1 MAGRGIRVPFVAEV
15 TDWLRG
21 TRAISDD
28 LDGLG
33 RDLRD
38 LSRDSDRAAD
48 DIGDDLDRAADEGS
62 RAFRAFADDVD
73 DALDRVRRDADRTGQ
88 QAGDD
93 LSDGLSRGKGRVGD
107 VGGEIADEFTENFG
121 EAIRSGNPA
130 DAILETFTS
139 LGPALGVL
147 GIGAAVAAGIVN
159 QFVQKAAEQ
168 KARVADAAAS
178 LFDTVAGDA
187 ELSGRAAA
195 DAFRRGFVEV
205 GEVGAQLQGVLG
217 TETIVD
223 AWSRVGEL
231 VQRTGLDADTVTS
244 AIIGNRDALTLVEA
258 ALGRNDEAAAAVLD
272 RIKETEGTASDLAV
286 ELDKSLDPLDGQRA
300 SLREIR
306 TLGGQAADANK
317 RAADA
322 NRVARDVTAGLKRE
336 MRGARDAADETA
348 GKADRVRDRLSE
360 ANREAD
366 DLNTSLSRD
375 VTKRVTIDWRNT
387 QLPEGV
393 ASAGRIPGR
402 RPT

>member
-1 MAGRGIRVPFVAEV
+1 MAGRGIRVPFVADV

-33 RDLRD
+33 RDLTD
-38 LSRDSDRAAD
+38 LARSSDSAAD
-48 DIGDDLDRAADEGS
+48 RVGDDLDRAADEGS

-73 DALDRVRRDADRTGQ
+73 DALDRVRRDADRTGES
-88 QAGDD
+88 AGSD

-130 DAILETFTS
+130 DAVLETFTS

-159 QFVQKAAEQ
+159 QFVQRAAEQ
-168 KARVADAAAS
+168 KARVTEAAAS
-178 LFDTVAGDA
+178 LFDSVAGDA
-187 ELSGRAAA
+187 EISGRDAAE
-195 DAFRRGFVEV
+195 AFRRGFVEV
-205 GEVGAQLQGVLG
+205 GEVGGQLQGVFG
-217 TETIVD
+217 TETVVE
-223 AWSRVGEL
+223 AWGRVGEL
-231 VQRTGLDADTVTS
+231 VQRTGLDADTITS
-244 AIIGNRDALTLVEA
+244 AILGNRDALALVEA
-258 ALGRNDEAAAAVLD
+258 ALVRNDDAAAAVLD
-272 RIKETEGTASDLAV
+272 RIRDTEGTASDLAV
-286 ELDKSLDPLDGQRA
+286 ELDKSLDPLDDQKSALGD
-300 SLREIR
+300 IR
-306 TLGGQAADANK
+306 TLGQQAASANE
-317 RAADA
+317 RAAAA
-322 NRVARDVTAGLKRE
+322 NRTARDVTAGLKRE

-348 GKADRVRDRLSE
+348 GRADRVRDRL
-360 ANREAD
+360 AAALDEAD
-366 DLNTSLSRD
+366 DLQASLSRD